1 VRIGRR
7 PSASSG
13 RPESARGRLFLTAA
27 STVAGLALFAYVV
40 RRAGAAEILDG
51 IQRVGWGL
59 AVLLLLAGFRFVLR
73 SQCWRLCMPDAA
85 RLPLGR
91 AFRAFLAGDAVG
103 NITPLGLVASEPTKV
118 FLSRH
123 HLATRDAVASL
134 AAENVIYATSVATMV
149 SFGLLVV
156 LLTVP
161 LPASWRWTLGAALV
175 GIAAAVIAGRRLLRG
190 TWDESRGSRPKWRE
204 QVASVRQAVAA
215 FSAGQT
221 GRFQRA
227 YALDLL
233 YHAAAV
239 LEVFLT
245 LRWVL
250 GDRSPSLTQ
259 AIAFEAL
266 NRAVVVAFKFVPFRV
281 GVDEALTGAA
291 APLLSLD
298 PAAGITLAVV
308 RKVRNLFWTGVGL
321 AIIAAHPAQ
330 SAPPASSSGSAS
342 AHQS

>member
-1 VRIGRR
+1 MTAGRR
-7 PSASSG
+7 H
-13 RPESARGRLFLTAA
+13 LLTAA
-27 STVAGLALFAYVV
+27 CTLAGAALFVYVV

-51 IQRVGWGL
+51 FQRVGAGL
-59 AVLLLLAGFRFVLR
+59 VVLLLLAGFRFILR
-73 SQCWRLCMPDAA
+73 SQSWRLCMPDAS
-85 RLPLGR
+85 RPPLGR
-91 AFRAFLAGDAVG
+91 AFQAFLAGDSVG
-103 NITPLGLVASEPTKV
+103 NITPLGLVAREPIKV

-134 AAENVIYATSVATMV
+134 AAENVIYAVSVATMV
-149 SFGLLVV
+149 SVGLLVV

-161 LPASWRWTLGAALV
+161 LPSTWQWSLGAALAA
-175 GIAAAVIAGRRLLRG
+175 IAAAVMAGRRLLRG
-190 TWDESRGSRPKWRE
+190 TWDESRGSRPRWRE
-204 QVASVRQAVAA
+204 QVAAVRQAVAA
-215 FSAGQT
+215 FSQGQS

-233 YHAAAV
+233 YHATAV

-266 NRAVVVAFKFVPFRV
+266 NRMVILAFKFVPFRV
-281 GVDEALTGAA
+281 GIDEALTGAA
-291 APLLSLD
+291 APMLALD
-298 PAAGITLAVV
+298 PATGITLAVV

-330 SAPPASSSGSAS
+330 SALPAEPPGSGPAP
-342 AHQS
+342 QP

>member
-1 VRIGRR
+1 VKAGRR
-7 PSASSG
+7 H
-13 RPESARGRLFLTAA
+13 LLTAA
-27 STVAGLALFAYVV
+27 CTVAGIALFVYVV
-40 RRAGAAEILDG
+40 GQAGIGEILDG
-51 IQRVGWGL
+51 VRRVGWGL
-59 AVLLLLAGFRFVLR
+59 AVLLALAGLRFVIR
-73 SQCWRLCMPDAA
+73 SQSWRLCMPDAA

-91 AFRAFLAGDAVG
+91 AFQAFLAGDSVG

-123 HLATRDAVASL
+123 HLATRDAIASL

-149 SFGLLVV
+149 SVGLLVV
-156 LLTVP
+156 LLTVAMP
-161 LPASWRWTLGAALV
+161 LAWRWGLGAALL
-175 GIAAAVIAGRRLLRG
+175 GIAAVVIAGRRLLRG
-190 TWDESRGSRPKWRE
+190 TWDESRGARPRWRE
-204 QVASVRQAVAA
+204 RIAVVRQAVAA

-227 YALDLL
+227 YALDLA
-233 YHAAAV
+233 YHSLAV

-266 NRAVVVAFKFVPFRV
+266 NRVIVVAFKFVPFRV

-291 APLLSLD
+291 APLLALD
-298 PAAGITLAVV
+298 PAAGVTLAVV

-330 SAPPASSSGSAS
+330 SAPPAAPFGTAP
-342 AHQS
+342 ARQP

>member
-1 VRIGRR
+1 
-7 PSASSG
+7 
-13 RPESARGRLFLTAA
+13 
-27 STVAGLALFAYVV
+27 
-40 RRAGAAEILDG
+40 
-51 IQRVGWGL
+51 
-59 AVLLLLAGFRFVLR
+59 
-73 SQCWRLCMPDAA
+73 MPDGS

-91 AFRAFLAGDAVG
+91 AFKAFLAGDSVG
-103 NITPLGLVASEPTKV
+103 NVTPLGLVASEPTKV

-123 HLATRDAVASL
+123 HLVTRDAVASL
-134 AAENVIYATSVATMV
+134 AAENVIYAASVATMV
-149 SFGLLVV
+149 SVGLLVV

-161 LPASWRWTLGAALV
+161 LPSTWQWSLGAALA

-190 TWDESRGSRPKWRE
+190 TWDESRGSRPRWRE
-204 QVASVRQAVAA
+204 QIAAVRQAVAA
-215 FSAGQT
+215 FSEGQT

-233 YHAAAV
+233 YHATAV

-266 NRAVVVAFKFVPFRV
+266 NRAVIVAFKFVPFRV
-281 GVDEALTGAA
+281 GIDEALTGAA
-291 APLLSLD
+291 APMLALD

-330 SAPPASSSGSAS
+330 SAPPAEPSGSGPAR
-342 AHQS
+342 QP

>member
-1 VRIGRR
+1 VNAGRR
-7 PSASSG
+7 P
-13 RPESARGRLFLTAA
+13 FLTAA
-27 STVAGLALFAYVV
+27 CTVAGIGLFVYVV

-59 AVLLLLAGFRFVLR
+59 VIILLLAGVRFVLR
-73 SQCWRLCMPDAA
+73 SECWRLCMPDAA
-85 RLPLGR
+85 RLPPGR
-91 AFRAFLAGDAVG
+91 AFRAFLAGDSVG
-103 NITPLGLVASEPTKV
+103 NVTPLGMVASEPTKV
-118 FLSRH
+118 LLSRH

-134 AAENVIYATSVATMV
+134 AAENVIYAASVATMV
-149 SFGLLVV
+149 SMGLLVV

-161 LPASWRWTLGAALV
+161 LTATWRWGLGGALV
-175 GIAAAVIAGRRLLRG
+175 SIAVAVIAGRRLLRG
-190 TWDESRGSRPKWRE
+190 TWDARRGARPAWRE
-204 QVASVRQAVAA
+204 PIAAVRQAVAA
-215 FSAGQT
+215 FSEGQAN
-221 GRFQRA
+221 RFRRA
-227 YALDLL
+227 YVLDLV
-233 YHAAAV
+233 YHAIAV

-266 NRAVVVAFKFVPFRV
+266 NRALVVAFKFVPFRV

-291 APLLSLD
+291 APMLALD

-330 SAPPASSSGSAS
+330 SASPPASSGIGPAR
-342 AHQS
+342 QP

>member
-1 VRIGRR
+1 VTAGRR
-7 PSASSG
+7 H
-13 RPESARGRLFLTAA
+13 LLTAA
-27 STVAGLALFAYVV
+27 CTLAGAALFVYVV
-40 RRAGAAEILDG
+40 RRAGAAEIIDG
-51 IQRVGWGL
+51 IQRVGAGL
-59 AVLLLLAGFRFVLR
+59 VVLLLLAGFRFILR
-73 SQCWRLCMPDAA
+73 SQSWRLCMPDAS

-91 AFRAFLAGDAVG
+91 AFQAFLAGDSVG
-103 NITPLGLVASEPTKV
+103 NVTPLGLVASEPTKV

-134 AAENVIYATSVATMV
+134 AAENVIYAVSVATMV
-149 SFGLLVV
+149 SVGLLVV

-161 LPASWRWTLGAALV
+161 LPSTWQWSLAAALAA
-175 GIAAAVIAGRRLLRG
+175 IAAAVVAGRRLLRG
-190 TWDESRGSRPKWRE
+190 TWDESRGSRPRWRE
-204 QVASVRQAVAA
+204 QIAAVRQAVAA
-215 FSAGQT
+215 FSQGQS

-227 YALDLL
+227 YALDLV
-233 YHAAAV
+233 YHATAV

-250 GDRSPSLTQ
+250 GDPASPLSGAGRITLTQ

-266 NRAVVVAFKFVPFRV
+266 NRVVIVAFKFVPFRV
-281 GVDEALTGAA
+281 GIDEALTGAA
-291 APLLSLD
+291 APLLALD

-330 SAPPASSSGSAS
+330 SASPAKPPSGSGPAR
-342 AHQS
+342 QP

>member
-1 VRIGRR
+1 MTAGRR
-7 PSASSG
+7 
-13 RPESARGRLFLTAA
+13 RLLTAA
-27 STVAGLALFAYVV
+27 STVAGVALFVFVV
-40 RRAGAAEILDG
+40 RRAGAADILDG

-59 AVLLLLAGFRFVLR
+59 VVLLLLAGIRFLLR
-73 SQCWRLCMPDAA
+73 SQSWRLCMPDGA

-91 AFRAFLAGDAVG
+91 AFRAFLAGDSVG

-134 AAENVIYATSVATMV
+134 AAENVIYAASVATMV
-149 SFGLLVV
+149 SLGLVV
-156 LLTVP
+156 VLVTVP
-161 LPASWRWTLGAALV
+161 LPPSWQWALGASL
-175 GIAAAVIAGRRLLRG
+175 AAIGLAVIAGRRLLRG
-190 TWDESRGSRPKWRE
+190 TWDDSRGSRPGWRE
-204 QVASVRQAVAA
+204 QIAAVRQAVAA
-215 FSAGQT
+215 FSEGQT
-221 GRFQRA
+221 GRLQRA

-233 YHAAAV
+233 YHATAV

-266 NRAVVVAFKFVPFRV
+266 NRVVIVAFKFVPFRV
-281 GVDEALTGAA
+281 GIDEALTGAV
-291 APLLSLD
+291 APMLALD

-330 SAPPASSSGSAS
+330 SASPAGPPGSGPARRP
-342 AHQS
+342 

>member
-1 VRIGRR
+1 VNTGRR
-7 PSASSG
+7 
-13 RPESARGRLFLTAA
+13 RLLTAVC
-27 STVAGLALFAYVV
+27 TVAGAALFVYVV
-40 RRAGAAEILDG
+40 RRAGAAEIIDG
-51 IQRVGWGL
+51 IRRVGWGL
-59 AVLLLLAGFRFVLR
+59 VVLLLLAGFRFILR
-73 SQCWRLCMPDAA
+73 SQSWRLCMPDAS

-91 AFRAFLAGDAVG
+91 AFQAFLAGDSVG
-103 NITPLGLVASEPTKV
+103 NVTPLGLVASEPTKV

-134 AAENVIYATSVATMV
+134 AAENVIYAASVATMV
-149 SFGLLVV
+149 SVGLLVV

-161 LPASWRWTLGAALV
+161 LPSTWRWSLAAALAA
-175 GIAAAVIAGRRLLRG
+175 IAVAVVAGQRLLRG
-190 TWDESRGSRPKWRE
+190 TWDESRGSRPRWRE
-204 QVASVRQAVAA
+204 QVAAVRQAVAA
-215 FSAGQT
+215 FSQGQS

-227 YALDLL
+227 YALDLV
-233 YHAAAV
+233 YHATAV

-250 GDRSPSLTQ
+250 GDPASPLSGEGGAGRITLSQ

-266 NRAVVVAFKFVPFRV
+266 NRVVIVAFKFVPFRV
-281 GVDEALTGAA
+281 GIDEALTGAA
-291 APLLSLD
+291 APLLALD

-330 SAPPASSSGSAS
+330 SASPAEPPSGSGPAR
-342 AHQS
+342 QP

>member
-1 VRIGRR
+1 MNEGRR
-7 PSASSG
+7 
-13 RPESARGRLFLTAA
+13 RLLTAA
-27 STVAGLALFAYVV
+27 CTVAGVALFVFVV
-40 RRAGAAEILDG
+40 RRAGAADILDG

-59 AVLLLLAGFRFVLR
+59 VVLLLLAGLRFILR
-73 SQCWRLCMPDAA
+73 SQSWRLCMPDDV

-91 AFRAFLAGDAVG
+91 AFRAFLAGDSVG

-134 AAENVIYATSVATMV
+134 AAENVIYAASVATMV
-149 SFGLLVV
+149 SLGLVV
-156 LLTVP
+156 VLFTVP
-161 LPASWRWTLGAALV
+161 LPPSWQWALGASLAA
-175 GIAAAVIAGRRLLRG
+175 IAVAVVAGRRLLRG
-190 TWDESRGSRPKWRE
+190 TWDEGRGSRPRWRE
-204 QVASVRQAVAA
+204 QIAAVRQAVAA
-215 FSAGQT
+215 FSEGQT
-221 GRFQRA
+221 GRLQRA

-233 YHAAAV
+233 YHATAV

-250 GDRSPSLTQ
+250 GDPASPLSGAGSITLTQ

-266 NRAVVVAFKFVPFRV
+266 NRVVIVAFKFVPFRV
-281 GVDEALTGAA
+281 GIDEALTGAA
-291 APLLSLD
+291 APMLALD

-330 SAPPASSSGSAS
+330 SASPAGPPGSAP
-342 AHQS
+342 ARRP

>member
-1 VRIGRR
+1 M
-7 PSASSG
+7 PEAS
-13 RPESARGRLFLTAA
+13 
-27 STVAGLALFAYVV
+27 
-40 RRAGAAEILDG
+40 
-51 IQRVGWGL
+51 
-59 AVLLLLAGFRFVLR
+59 
-73 SQCWRLCMPDAA
+73 

-103 NITPLGLVASEPTKV
+103 NVTPLGLVASEPTKV
-118 FLSRH
+118 FLARH

-134 AAENVIYATSVATMV
+134 AAENVIYAASVATMV
-149 SFGLLVV
+149 SVGLLVV

-161 LPASWRWTLGAALV
+161 LPSTWQWTLGAALAA
-175 GIAAAVIAGRRLLRG
+175 IAAAVIAGRRLLRG
-190 TWDESRGSRPKWRE
+190 TWDDSRGSRPRWRE
-204 QVASVRQAVAA
+204 QIAAVRQAVAA
-215 FSAGQT
+215 FSQGQT
-221 GRFQRA
+221 GRLQRA

-233 YHAAAV
+233 YHATAV

-266 NRAVVVAFKFVPFRV
+266 NRAVIVAFKFVPFRV
-281 GVDEALTGAA
+281 GIDAALTGAA
-291 APLLSLD
+291 APLLALD
-298 PAAGITLAVV
+298 PTAGITLAVV

-330 SAPPASSSGSAS
+330 SASPAEPSGSGPAR
-342 AHQS
+342 QP

>member
-1 VRIGRR
+1 MNAGRR
-7 PSASSG
+7 P
-13 RPESARGRLFLTAA
+13 FLTAA
-27 STVAGLALFAYVV
+27 CTVAGIGLFVYVV

-59 AVLLLLAGFRFVLR
+59 VIILLLAGVRFVLR
-73 SQCWRLCMPDAA
+73 SECWRLCMPDAA
-85 RLPLGR
+85 RLPPGR
-91 AFRAFLAGDAVG
+91 AFRAFLAGDSVG
-103 NITPLGLVASEPTKV
+103 NVTPLGMVASEPTKV
-118 FLSRH
+118 LLSRH

-134 AAENVIYATSVATMV
+134 AAENVIYAASVATMV
-149 SFGLLVV
+149 SMGLLVV

-161 LPASWRWTLGAALV
+161 LTATWRWGLGGALV
-175 GIAAAVIAGRRLLRG
+175 SIAVAVIAGRRLLRG
-190 TWDESRGSRPKWRE
+190 TWDARRGARPAWRE
-204 QVASVRQAVAA
+204 PIAAVRQAVAA
-215 FSAGQT
+215 FSEGQAN
-221 GRFQRA
+221 RFRRA
-227 YALDLL
+227 YALDLV
-233 YHAAAV
+233 YHAIAV

-266 NRAVVVAFKFVPFRV
+266 NRALVVAFKFVPFRV

-291 APLLSLD
+291 APMLALD

-330 SAPPASSSGSAS
+330 SASPPASSGIGPAR
-342 AHQS
+342 QP

>member
-1 VRIGRR
+1 MNTGRR
-7 PSASSG
+7 
-13 RPESARGRLFLTAA
+13 RLLTAVC
-27 STVAGLALFAYVV
+27 TVAGAALFVYVV
-40 RRAGAAEILDG
+40 RRAGAAEIIDG
-51 IQRVGWGL
+51 IQRVGAGL
-59 AVLLLLAGFRFVLR
+59 VVLLLLAGFRFILR
-73 SQCWRLCMPDAA
+73 AQCWRLCMPDGS

-91 AFRAFLAGDAVG
+91 AFKAFLAGDSVG
-103 NITPLGLVASEPTKV
+103 NVTPLGLVASEPTKV

-123 HLATRDAVASL
+123 HLVTRDAVASL
-134 AAENVIYATSVATMV
+134 AAENVIYAASVATMV
-149 SFGLLVV
+149 SVGLLVV

-161 LPASWRWTLGAALV
+161 LPSTWQWSLGAALA

-190 TWDESRGSRPKWRE
+190 TWDESRGSRPRWRE
-204 QVASVRQAVAA
+204 QIAAVRQAVAA
-215 FSAGQT
+215 FSEGQT

-233 YHAAAV
+233 YHATAV

-266 NRAVVVAFKFVPFRV
+266 NRAVIVAFKFVPFRV
-281 GVDEALTGAA
+281 GIDEALTGAA
-291 APLLSLD
+291 APMLALD

-330 SAPPASSSGSAS
+330 SAPPAEPSGSGPAR
-342 AHQS
+342 QP